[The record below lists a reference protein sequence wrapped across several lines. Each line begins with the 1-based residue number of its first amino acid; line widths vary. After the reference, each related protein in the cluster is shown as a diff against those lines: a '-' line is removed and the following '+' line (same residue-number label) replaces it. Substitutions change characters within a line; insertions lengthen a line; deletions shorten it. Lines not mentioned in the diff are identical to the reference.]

1 MPLVKKP
8 NSAAFCHFPMD
19 SNAFPSYLRRTD
31 LEIIEWNEIDSK
43 SIPAVE
49 AWQRRRFNVYNVLLL
64 RVSVSSGG
72 A

>member
-43 SIPAVE
+43 SIPAVGGGMAEE
-49 AWQRRRFNVYNVLLL
+49 AIQCV
-64 RVSVSSGG
+64 
-72 A
+72 